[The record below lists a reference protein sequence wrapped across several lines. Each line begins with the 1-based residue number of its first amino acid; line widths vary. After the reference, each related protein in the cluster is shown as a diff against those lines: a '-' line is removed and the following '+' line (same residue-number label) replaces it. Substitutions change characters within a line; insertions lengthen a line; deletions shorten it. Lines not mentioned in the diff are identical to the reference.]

1 MNRFVKVTMVTIFA
15 LTASACGQE
24 EETTARM
31 DADIEKAKSM
41 QEERS
46 ADAASQVADD
56 EIGQVGADVMEK
68 AGDMGDQA
76 MDTAKDAM
84 NAVDGEVGDLV
95 EKVEDMAGEAMDE
108 AKDMSAEDLKKK
120 AMEKMGEDN

>member
-1 MNRFVKVTMVTIFA
+1 MNRFVKITMVTMFA
-15 LTASACGQE
+15 LTASACGQK
-24 EETTARM
+24 EETAARM
-31 DADIEKAKSM
+31 DADVEKAKM
-41 QEERS
+41 MMEERS
-46 ADAASQVADD
+46 MDAASKVADD
-56 EIGQVGADVMEK
+56 EIGQVGADVMEN

-95 EKVEDMAGEAMDE
+95 EKAEDMAGEAMDE
-108 AKDMSAEDLKKK
+108 VKDMSAEDLKKK